1 MNWKRSDPSAKLR
14 SQDHISTSS
23 KLSRAQ
29 FVLLNSNIS
38 IWEFWIMHQH
48 ITNPFCL
55 QPAVQSKQYFANV
68 LQIVFWIWSMNL
80 FWLAWWNRR
89 LPQRVLEERL
99 ELKDLFMLSTAAGGC
114 KRLAD
119 ENVLLIGNTRFQT
132 ARCRYLLCMVLTFN
146 NAWDFLLQVG
156 VKYQC
161 QKLFYIIWKQ
171 KWRTLN
177 KLPKAWEDQDE

>member
-99 ELKDLFMLSTAAGGC
+99 ELKELFIALSCRWGVQAAGRW
-114 KRLAD
+114 KRFAD
-119 ENVLLIGNTRFQT
+119 RKYVHIFRPLDVAT
-132 ARCRYLLCMVLTFN
+132 CYVWYLHLTMP
-146 NAWDFLLQVG
+146 WISCY
-156 VKYQC
+156 K
-161 QKLFYIIWKQ
+161 
-171 KWRTLN
+171 
-177 KLPKAWEDQDE
+177 

>member
-1 MNWKRSDPSAKLR
+1 MYQIFINIFCSQSA
-14 SQDHISTSS
+14 S
-23 KLSRAQ
+23 
-29 FVLLNSNIS
+29 
-38 IWEFWIMHQH
+38 
-48 ITNPFCL
+48 
-55 QPAVQSKQYFANV
+55 QSKQYFANV

-99 ELKDLFMLSTAAGGC
+99 ELKELFIALNCRWGC

-146 NAWDFLLQVG
+146 NAWDFLLQIG

-161 QKLFYIIWKQ
+161 QKLIYIIWKE

-177 KLPKAWEDQDE
+177 ELPKAWEDQDE

>member
-1 MNWKRSDPSAKLR
+1 MNWERSDPSAKLR

-89 LPQRVLEERL
+89 LLQSSGRKAGAQRTVYCPQLPL
-99 ELKDLFMLSTAAGGC
+99 GGASGWPMKTFC
-114 KRLAD
+114 WSEIHVFRPLDVATCY
-119 ENVLLIGNTRFQT
+119 VW
-132 ARCRYLLCMVLTFN
+132 YLHLTMP
-146 NAWDFLLQVG
+146 G
-156 VKYQC
+156 ISCYK
-161 QKLFYIIWKQ
+161 
-171 KWRTLN
+171 
-177 KLPKAWEDQDE
+177 